1 MARQAAT
8 VKNGQLELD
17 KPLDLPDGTRVQVS
31 LSPIN
36 GEKQDPFLWMIENA
50 VDTGIPDLAE
60 RHDYYAVHGT
70 PDLPLKKSKKR
81 RAR

>member
-1 MARQAAT
+1 MSRKLAT
-8 VKNGQLELD
+8 VRDGKLEFAE
-17 KPLDLPDGTRVQVS
+17 PLDLPNGTQVEVE
-31 LSPIN
+31 LSPLN
-36 GEKQDPFLWMIENA
+36 GDKQDPFLWMIENA

-70 PDLPLKKSKKR
+70 PELPVKKPKKR